1 MIAFIDEYR
10 DRSTVEF
17 IRATLNKER
26 EGGFLSSRGYR
37 DAKTRAPSA
46 RQVRDRELVK
56 LVREIHAENH
66 GVHGVRRRCGM
77 PCVVSESS
85 LGVSRPAGSWLRP
98 A

>member
-1 MIAFIDEYR
+1 MTAFIDEYR

-56 LVREIHAENH
+56 LVREIHAENY
-66 GVHGVRRRCGM
+66 GGPWGAEDVAC
-77 PCVVSESS
+77 PASS
-85 LGVSRPAGSWLRP
+85 RSHHWA
-98 A
+98 